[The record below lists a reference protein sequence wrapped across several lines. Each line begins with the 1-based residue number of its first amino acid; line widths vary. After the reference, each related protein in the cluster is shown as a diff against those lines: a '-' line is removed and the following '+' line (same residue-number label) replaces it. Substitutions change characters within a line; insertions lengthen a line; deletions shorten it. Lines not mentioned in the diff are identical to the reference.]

1 MGTSDNG
8 HRYWQQ
14 FSETLPREQLS
25 ELQSVRL
32 QRVVERVYANV
43 PFYRRQFK
51 QHGIT
56 PGDVKSAEDIL
67 KFPFTRK
74 TDLRD
79 HFPFGLF
86 AVPQNKVVR
95 IHSSSG
101 TSGHPTVVGYTTR
114 DINTWANMMARCL
127 TMVGIDR
134 ADVFQNAVNYGLFTG
149 GLGMHYGAELIGAMV
164 VPSGTGGTVKQI
176 EMMRNYG
183 VTAVHATPSYA
194 LYLAETAK
202 EMGLDPKH
210 DLPLK
215 TGCFGAEP
223 WSYNTRSVLE
233 RELDIRA
240 FDSYGLSEM
249 NGPGVA
255 FECTEQNGLH
265 FWSDHFI
272 VEVLRP
278 DGTPCKK
285 GERGELV
292 LTSLTKEAL
301 PLIRY
306 RTGDITF
313 IKGSDC
319 PCGRTGILTSK
330 ILGRVDDMLVIRGIN
345 VFPSQIEHILM
356 SIPEVGAHFQ
366 VVLER
371 VKHLD
376 EMKIRVELENE
387 YFTGD
392 VQDLQQLTR
401 SVEKELRNS
410 LNLRTKVELVERGA
424 IARSEGKS
432 QKIIDLRG
440 EL

>member
-1 MGTSDNG
+1 MTRSENEPE
-8 HRYWQQ
+8 YWQRH
-14 FSETLPREQLS
+14 SETLPSEQLS
-25 ELQSVRL
+25 ELQSIRL
-32 QRVVERVYANV
+32 QRTVERVYANV
-43 PFYRRQFK
+43 PFYRRQFT
-51 QHGIT
+51 QHGIS
-56 PGDVKSAEDIL
+56 PEDIRSVEDIHKL
-67 KFPFTRK
+67 PFTRK

-79 HFPFGLF
+79 NFPFGLF
-86 AVPQNKVVR
+86 AVPRDKIVR

-101 TSGHPTVVGYTTR
+101 TSGHPTVVGYTAR

-127 TMVGIDR
+127 TMVGIHNT
-134 ADVFQNAVNYGLFTG
+134 DVFQNAVNYGLFTG
-149 GLGMHYGAELIGAMV
+149 GLGMHFGAELIGAMV

-202 EMGLDPKH
+202 ELGLDPTG

-215 TGCFGAEP
+215 IGCFGAEP
-223 WSYNTRSVLE
+223 WSFNTRSVLE
-233 RELDIRA
+233 RELGIKA
-240 FDSYGLSEM
+240 YDSYGLSEM

-255 FECTEQNGLH
+255 FECKEQNGLH
-265 FWSDHFI
+265 FWSDHFV
-272 VEVLRP
+272 VEVLKP
-278 DGTPCKK
+278 DGTPCNE

-313 IKGSDC
+313 VKGSDC
-319 PCGRTGILTSK
+319 PCGRTSVLISK

-345 VFPSQIEHILM
+345 VFPSQIEHVLM
-356 SIPEVGAHFQ
+356 SIPEVGTHFQ

-376 EMKIRVELENE
+376 EMKILVELENE
-387 YFTGD
+387 YFTGE
-392 VQDLQQLTR
+392 VEGLQQLTQ
-401 SVEKELRNS
+401 SVEKELKNT
-410 LNLRTKVELVERGA
+410 LNLRTKVDLVEKGT
-424 IARSEGKS
+424 IERSEGKS
-432 QKIIDLRG
+432 KKIIDLRG

>member
-1 MGTSDNG
+1 MYHTSNAHG
-8 HRYWQQ
+8 YWQRH
-14 FSETLPREQLS
+14 SETLALEQLN

-32 QRVVERVYANV
+32 QRTVERVYANV

-51 QHGIT
+51 QCGVN
-56 PGDVKSAEDIL
+56 PEDIRSVENIRKL
-67 KFPFTRK
+67 PFTRK

-79 HFPFGLF
+79 NFPFGLL
-86 AVPQNKVVR
+86 AVSRDNVVR

-101 TSGHPTVVGYTTR
+101 TSGHPTVVGYTAR

-127 TMVGIDR
+127 TMVGVSR

-149 GLGMHYGAELIGAMV
+149 GLGMHYGAELVGAMV

-176 EMMRNYG
+176 QMMQDYG
-183 VTAVHATPSYA
+183 VTVIHATPSYA
-194 LYLAETAK
+194 LYLTETAK

-210 DLPLK
+210 DLPLRI
-215 TGCFGAEP
+215 GCFGAEP
-223 WSYNTRSVLE
+223 WSYNTRSILE
-233 RELDIRA
+233 RELGIRA

-255 FECTEQNGLH
+255 FECEEQNGLH

-278 DGTPCKK
+278 DGTPCKI

-306 RTGDITF
+306 RTGDITC

-319 PCGRTGILTSK
+319 SCGRTGVVTSK
-330 ILGRVDDMLVIRGIN
+330 ILGRVDDMLVVRGIN
-345 VFPSQIEHILM
+345 VFPSQIEHVLM
-356 SIPEVGAHFQ
+356 SIPEVGTHFQ

-371 VKHLD
+371 IKHLD
-376 EMKIRVELENE
+376 EMKIRVELEDE
-387 YFTGD
+387 YFTGE
-392 VQDLQQLTR
+392 VEDLRQLTR
-401 SVEKELRNS
+401 GVETELKNS
-410 LNLRTKVELVERGA
+410 LNLRTKVELVERGT
-424 IARSEGKS
+424 IARTEGKS
-432 QKIIDLRG
+432 KKIIDLR
-440 EL
+440 EEI

>member
-1 MGTSDNG
+1 MKNSDNVRG
-8 HRYWQQ
+8 YWQQ
-14 FSETLPREQLS
+14 HSETLPLEQLS

-32 QRVVERVYANV
+32 QRVVERVYAHV

-51 QHGIT
+51 QHGVT
-56 PGDVKSAEDIL
+56 PEDIRSVEDIHKL
-67 KFPFTRK
+67 PFTRK

-79 HFPFGLF
+79 NFPFGLF
-86 AVPQNKVVR
+86 AVPRDRVVR

-101 TSGHPTVVGYTTR
+101 TSGHPTVVGYTAR
-114 DINTWANMMARCL
+114 DISTWANMMARCL
-127 TMVGIDR
+127 TMVGINR
-134 ADVFQNAVNYGLFTG
+134 GDVFQNAVSYGLFTG
-149 GLGMHYGAELIGAMV
+149 GLGMHYGAELLGAMV

-194 LYLAETAK
+194 LYLGETAK
-202 EMGLDPKH
+202 EMGLDPKQ

-215 TGCFGAEP
+215 IGCFGAEP

-233 RELDIRA
+233 RELGIQA

-255 FECTEQNGLH
+255 FECKEQNGLH
-265 FWSDHFI
+265 FWSDHFV
-272 VEVLRP
+272 VEVLKP
-278 DGTPCKK
+278 DGTPCAK

-306 RTGDITF
+306 RTGDVTS

-319 PCGRTGILTSK
+319 PCGRTSILTSK

-345 VFPSQIEHILM
+345 VFPSQIEHVLM
-356 SIPEVGAHFQ
+356 SIPEVGTHFQ

-371 VKHLD
+371 IKHLD
-376 EMKIRVELENE
+376 EMKIRVELENK
-387 YFTGD
+387 YFTGE
-392 VQDLQQLTR
+392 VEDLQRLTR
-401 SVEKELRNS
+401 SVETELRNS
-410 LNLRTKVELVERGA
+410 LNLRTKVELVERGT

-432 QKIIDLRG
+432 KKIIDLRG